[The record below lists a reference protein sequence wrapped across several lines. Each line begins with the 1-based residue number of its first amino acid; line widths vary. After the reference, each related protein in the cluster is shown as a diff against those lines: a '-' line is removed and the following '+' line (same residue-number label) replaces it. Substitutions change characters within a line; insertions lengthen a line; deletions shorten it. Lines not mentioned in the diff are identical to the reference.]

1 MIGTR
6 LMLFRISR
14 CKGMTRY
21 EKHSESAADLLSFQ
35 VLQGQK
41 WHQEVKSSLAR
52 APHPHFQRPCWGRYG
67 EIAALGAIG
76 VSKVYTNNK
85 APTSCFARHLK
96 ILMFPRF
103 LHRPT
108 CEMRI
113 AKGSPDITSVF
124 SLCPVRVSCQP
135 DKHSRASWQRS
146 GFLLQI
152 ALKMLVAPLH
162 ESVNFGFRLFRL
174 LRSFEGWIGFCQL
187 PWVTRILQTRVL
199 RAGASLSVTRCP
211 ASRCKKWRGIE
222 G

>member
-1 MIGTR
+1 MKSIQNLPLIYLVFRCCRGRSGTR
-6 LMLFRISR
+6 
-14 CKGMTRY
+14 
-21 EKHSESAADLLSFQ
+21 
-35 VLQGQK
+35 K
-41 WHQEVKSSLAR
+41 WR
-52 APHPHFQRPCWGRYG
+52 APWLGPHIHIFSDRAEEGMVRLLHLGQLAFQKFTLITKLQRMKHEW
-67 EIAALGAIG
+67 
-76 VSKVYTNNK
+76 VK

>member
-1 MIGTR
+1 MAMRGQGSEELQIACGPE
-6 LMLFRISR
+6 SK
-14 CKGMTRY
+14 KGWERSASKSFKLITASKHLWLGRAWCSFASQDAKAWQDMTRY

-76 VSKVYTNNK
+76 VSKVYTNKFQRMKHECVK

-96 ILMFPRF
+96 ILMFPMF

-113 AKGSPDITSVF
+113 AKGSPDIRVF
-124 SLCPVRVSCQP
+124 FVPCQGKLPTRQALEGFMEEVMVSPSDCT
-135 DKHSRASWQRS
+135 
-146 GFLLQI
+146 
-152 ALKMLVAPLH
+152 
-162 ESVNFGFRLFRL
+162 EN
-174 LRSFEGWIGFCQL
+174 
-187 PWVTRILQTRVL
+187 
-199 RAGASLSVTRCP
+199 AGSSTARECEL
-211 ASRCKKWRGIE
+211 WF
-222 G
+222 